1 MTTGALVNNEEKLT
15 RVNVNLERMPLA
27 FLGENSER
35 IRIQKEHAGTG
46 KRIVLFQEKEG
57 EGSRSLSMSP
67 SSTYGLLT
75 GFDIDVLTVIQHK
88 LYQITKSEGA
98 CPLKIRLWLSEF
110 PLIMKLQK
118 SGGLYRRIR
127 ESIIRIS
134 ETVLYHEKCLFVK
147 DDRHST
153 KKLMR
158 DDAIRI
164 LLYIRSEEE
173 IKTGALEF
181 NKSFIDIEIE
191 EWLRNNI
198 NTNYTTEIDTSV
210 YFSLPSDRSKYL
222 YRFLEFI
229 RYNKE
234 VPISISKLNKE
245 MYLLGIKLIRQ
256 RRRAIVRAIEP
267 LLDKKL
273 NFIESFDLTDDFIK
287 VRFVTTKKRLEI
299 YTPNKLSLPANTLD
313 FEKQSLLQYMIDE
326 LKDESSRDWLAT
338 IVQKVPD
345 DLIYICLSLT
355 KDTAHKNGVKKSK
368 GAIFTDHIKREC
380 QSRNI
385 PF

>member
-1 MTTGALVNNEEKLT
+1 MTTGALVTNEDKTT

-57 EGSRSLSMSP
+57 DSSRSLSMSP

-88 LYQITKSEGA
+88 LYQITKIEGT
-98 CPLKIRLWLSEF
+98 CPLKVRLWLSEF
-110 PLIMKLQK
+110 PSIMKLQK

-127 ESIIRIS
+127 ESIIKIS
-134 ETVLYHEKCLFVK
+134 ETVLYHEKCLFEK
-147 DDRHST
+147 NDRHST
-153 KKLMR
+153 KRLMK

-164 LLYIRSEEE
+164 ILYIRSEEE
-173 IKTGALEF
+173 VKSGTVEF

-198 NTNYTTEIDTSV
+198 NTNYTTEIDTSI
-210 YFSLPSDRSKYL
+210 YFSLPSDRSKYF

-234 VPISISKLNKE
+234 VPISIAKLEKE
-245 MYLLGIKLIRQ
+245 MYLLGIKLVRQ
-256 RRRAIVRAIEP
+256 RRRAIARAIEP
-267 LLDKKL
+267 LLDKKF
-273 NFIESFDLTDDFIK
+273 NFIESYDLTEDFIR
-287 VRFVTTKKRLEI
+287 VRFITTKKRQEI

-313 FEKQSLLQYMIDE
+313 LEKQSLLQYMIDE
-326 LKDESSRDWLAT
+326 LKDESSRDWLTT
-338 IVQKVPD
+338 IIQKVPD

-355 KDTAHKNGVKKSK
+355 KDTVHKNGVKKSK

-380 QSRNI
+380 QSRKI